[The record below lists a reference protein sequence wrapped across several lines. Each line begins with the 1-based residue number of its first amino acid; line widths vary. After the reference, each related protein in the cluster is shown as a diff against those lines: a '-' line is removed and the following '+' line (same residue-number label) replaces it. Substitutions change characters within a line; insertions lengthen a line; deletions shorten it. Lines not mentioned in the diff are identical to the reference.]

1 MNENQ
6 AIMFN
11 GKNYEQIKEM
21 ITSKKGL
28 RVIDNRD
35 YLRVTNNNQEAFT
48 VNDKDWV
55 FVNENDLVAVV
66 ASVDIF

>member
-21 ITSKKGL
+21 ITGRKGL

-55 FVNENDLVAVV
+55 FINEKDLVAIV
-66 ASVDIF
+66 ASVNIF